1 MLSLSKATL
10 LAGATTLMFALPA
23 SAQKA
28 SPTQQILDIENSR
41 IDAMLN
47 KDLTAIDNI
56 MADNAIHIT
65 TDGSLRTKSQY
76 LDKMRNAKGAFN
88 HFKLRDISVRLFGK
102 MAIATGHYENSKKVG
117 GEVKPTK
124 YGVFTRVYQHA
135 NGQWKMVSH
144 QATVDTKVV
153 IK

>member
-1 MLSLSKATL
+1 MNNLIKTLL
-10 LAGATTLMFALPA
+10 LAGVTSLIVALPA
-23 SAQKA
+23 SAHKA
-28 SPTQQILDIENSR
+28 SPMQQILDIENSR

-47 KDLTAIDNI
+47 KDLTAIDKL
-56 MADNAIHIT
+56 MANNAIHIT

-76 LDKMRNAKGAFN
+76 LDRMRNAKSAFN

-102 MAIATGHYENSKKVG
+102 MAIATGHYENSKKVDG
-117 GEVKPTK
+117 YVKPTK
-124 YGVFTRVYQHA
+124 YGVFTRVYQRA

-153 IK
+153 KK

>member
-1 MLSLSKATL
+1 MFSLSKVTL
-10 LAGATTLMFALPA
+10 LAGATTLMFSMPA
-23 SAQKA
+23 SAHKV

-41 IDAMLN
+41 INAMLS
-47 KDLTAIDNI
+47 KDLAAIDNI

-76 LDKMRNAKGAFN
+76 LDRMRNAKAAFN
-88 HFKLRDISVRLFGK
+88 HFKLREISVRLFGK
-102 MAIATGHYENSKKVG
+102 MAITTGHYENNKKVDG
-117 GEVKPTK
+117 DVKPTK
-124 YGVFTRVYQHA
+124 YGVFTRVYQRA

-153 IK
+153 KK